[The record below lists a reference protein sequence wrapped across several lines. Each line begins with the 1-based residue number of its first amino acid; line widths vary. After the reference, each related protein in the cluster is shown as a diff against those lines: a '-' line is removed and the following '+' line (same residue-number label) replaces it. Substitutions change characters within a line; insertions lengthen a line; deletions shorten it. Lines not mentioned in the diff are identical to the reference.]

1 MKKTIIAILF
11 SLFTANANAGL
22 LTVAGSTVG
31 AYVGASE
38 GSKKQ
43 NPTTNTVVLKSDK
56 KNVHV
61 VMCSVYGGGLCEG
74 SKTPAQFAKSIG
86 YDYIHSVT
94 TVIVP
99 RGDNHPAEYYAIEV
113 SN

>member
-1 MKKTIIAILF
+1 MKKPIIAILF
-11 SLFTANANAGL
+11 YLFAANANAGL

-38 GSKKQ
+38 GNKKGNSVQ
-43 NPTTNTVVLKSDK
+43 NPIVLKSDK

-61 VMCSVYGGGLCEG
+61 VLCNVYTGFCENG
-74 SKTPAQFAKSIG
+74 RTPAQFAKIMG
-86 YDYIHSVT
+86 YNYIHSVT

-99 RGDNHPAEYYAIEV
+99 REDAQPSKYYAIEV

>member
-1 MKKTIIAILF
+1 MKKPIIAILF
-11 SLFTANANAGL
+11 SLFAANANAGL

-38 GSKKQ
+38 GNKKG
-43 NPTTNTVVLKSDK
+43 NPTHTNTVVLKSDK

-61 VMCSVYGGGLCEG
+61 VTCYVYGGFCEG
-74 SKTPAQFAKSIG
+74 GQTPAQFAKSMG

-99 RGDNHPAEYYAIEV
+99 REDNYPAKYYAIEV

>member
-1 MKKTIIAILF
+1 MKKPIIAIFF
-11 SLFTANANAGL
+11 SLFAANSNAGL

-38 GSKKQ
+38 GNKKG
-43 NPTTNTVVLKSDK
+43 NPVPVVLKSDRK
-56 KNVHV
+56 GTHVITCNVYSEF
-61 VMCSVYGGGLCEG
+61 CSGGL
-74 SKTPAQFAKSIG
+74 TPAQFAKKMG

-99 RGDNHPAEYYAIEV
+99 RVDNYPAQYYAIEV

>member
-11 SLFTANANAGL
+11 SLFAANANAGL
-22 LTVAGSTVG
+22 LTVTGATVG
-31 AYVGASE
+31 AYAGASE

-43 NPTTNTVVLKSDK
+43 NLTTNTVVLKSDK

-61 VMCSVYGGGLCEG
+61 VTCRVYGGFCEG
-74 SKTPAQFAKSIG
+74 NQTPAQFAKGMG

-99 RGDNHPAEYYAIEV
+99 RGDDHPAEYYAIEV

>member
-1 MKKTIIAILF
+1 MKKTVIAILF
-11 SLFTANANAGL
+11 SLLAASANAGL

-43 NPTTNTVVLKSDK
+43 NPVQNPIALKSNK

-61 VMCSVYGGGLCEG
+61 VTCLVYGGLCENG
-74 SKTPAQFAKSIG
+74 QTPAQFAKRMG
-86 YDYIHSVT
+86 YEYIHSVT

-99 RGDNHPAEYYAIEV
+99 REDNYPAAYYAIEV

>member
-11 SLFTANANAGL
+11 SLFAANANAGL
-22 LTVAGSTVG
+22 LTVTGATVG
-31 AYVGASE
+31 AYAGASE

-43 NPTTNTVVLKSDK
+43 NLTTNTVALKSDK

-61 VMCSVYGGGLCEG
+61 VTCRVYGGFCEG
-74 SKTPAQFAKSIG
+74 NQTPAQFAKGMG

-99 RGDNHPAEYYAIEV
+99 RGDDHPAEYYAVEV

>member
-1 MKKTIIAILF
+1 MKKPFIAILF
-11 SLFTANANAGL
+11 SLFAANANAGL

-38 GSKKQ
+38 GSKKG
-43 NPTTNTVVLKSDK
+43 NPTTNPVVLRSDK

-61 VMCSVYGGGLCEG
+61 VTCTVYGGFCEG
-74 SKTPAQFAKSIG
+74 NQTPTQFAKGMG

-99 RGDNHPAEYYAIEV
+99 IGDDYPAKYYVIEV

>member
-1 MKKTIIAILF
+1 MKKPIIAILF
-11 SLFTANANAGL
+11 SLFVVNANAGL

-43 NPTTNTVVLKSDK
+43 NPSTNTVVLKSDK

-61 VMCSVYGGGLCEG
+61 VMCYVYGGFCEG
-74 SKTPAQFAKSIG
+74 GQTPAQFAKSMG
-86 YDYIHSVT
+86 YDYIHGVT

-99 RGDNHPAEYYAIEV
+99 REDNYPAKYYAIEV

>member
-1 MKKTIIAILF
+1 MKKPIIAILF
-11 SLFTANANAGL
+11 SLFVVNANAGL

-43 NPTTNTVVLKSDK
+43 NPSTNTVVLKSDK

-61 VMCSVYGGGLCEG
+61 VMCYVYGGLCEDG
-74 SKTPAQFAKSIG
+74 KTPAQFAKSIG

-99 RGDNHPAEYYAIEV
+99 REDNYPAKYYAIEV

>member
-1 MKKTIIAILF
+1 MKKPIIAILF
-11 SLFTANANAGL
+11 SLFAANSNAGL

-61 VMCSVYGGGLCEG
+61 VTCTVYGGFCQNGQ
-74 SKTPAQFAKSIG
+74 TPAQFAKGMG

-99 RGDNHPAEYYAIEV
+99 RGDDRPAEYYAIEV

>member
-1 MKKTIIAILF
+1 MKKPIIAILF
-11 SLFTANANAGL
+11 SLFAANANAGL

-43 NPTTNTVVLKSDK
+43 NPVQNPIVLKSDK

-61 VMCSVYGGGLCEG
+61 VTCYVSGGFCEG
-74 SKTPAQFAKSIG
+74 SQTPAQFAKGMG

-99 RGDNHPAEYYAIEV
+99 REDNYPAKYYVIEV

>member
-1 MKKTIIAILF
+1 MKKPIIAILF
-11 SLFTANANAGL
+11 SLFVVNANAGL

-43 NPTTNTVVLKSDK
+43 NPATNTVVLKSNK

-61 VMCSVYGGGLCEG
+61 VMCSVYGGGFCENG
-74 SKTPAQFAKSIG
+74 QTPAQFAKGMG

-99 RGDNHPAEYYAIEV
+99 REDNYPAKYYAIEV

>member
-1 MKKTIIAILF
+1 MKKPIIAILF
-11 SLFTANANAGL
+11 SLFAANANAGL

-38 GSKKQ
+38 GNKKGNPVQ
-43 NPTTNTVVLKSDK
+43 NPIALKSNK

-61 VMCSVYGGGLCEG
+61 VTCTVYGGFCENG
-74 SKTPAQFAKSIG
+74 QTPAQFAKGMG

-99 RGDNHPAEYYAIEV
+99 RGDNLPAEYYAIEV

>member
-1 MKKTIIAILF
+1 MKKPIIAILF
-11 SLFTANANAGL
+11 SLLAVNANAGL

-38 GSKKQ
+38 GNKKGSPVQ
-43 NPTTNTVVLKSDK
+43 NPIVLKSNK

-61 VMCSVYGGGLCEG
+61 VTCRVYSGLCENIQ
-74 SKTPAQFAKSIG
+74 TPAQFVKSMG

-94 TVIVP
+94 AVIVP

>member
-1 MKKTIIAILF
+1 MKKPIIAILF
-11 SLFTANANAGL
+11 SFFVVNANAGL

-43 NPTTNTVVLKSDK
+43 NPATNTVVLKSNK
-56 KNVHV
+56 KNVHIV
-61 VMCSVYGGGLCEG
+61 TCKVYGGFCEG
-74 SKTPAQFAKSIG
+74 SQTPAQFAKGMG

>member
-1 MKKTIIAILF
+1 MKKPIIAILF
-11 SLFTANANAGL
+11 SLFVVNANAGL

-43 NPTTNTVVLKSDK
+43 NPATNTFVLKSDK

-61 VMCSVYGGGLCEG
+61 VTCYVYGGFCEG
-74 SKTPAQFAKSIG
+74 SQTPAQFAKSMG

-99 RGDNHPAEYYAIEV
+99 REDNYPAKYYAIEV